1 MTRRSE
7 QRIPGSNGGIE
18 THIGVTNVNT
28 IEGGKIIRQRHYLDH
43 DEALK
48 ALGLAE

>member
-1 MTRRSE
+1 MDWQVRGRVS
-7 QRIPGSNGGIE
+7 GIE

-28 IEGGKIIRQRHYLDH
+28 IEGGKIVRQRHYLDH

-48 ALGLAE
+48 ALGLAG